1 MEAGEE
7 EEKKEDGRMGG
18 EGKEEKRKEFKQ
30 SFAYMKRLKCQK
42 PNQSQEQ
49 PRWISSQLGWAKEAH
64 SKMIQLAGEMN
75 H

>member
-1 MEAGEE
+1 MCVLVTLTCDNNPITLAMEAGEE

-30 SFAYMKRLKCQK
+30 SLAYMKRLKCQK

-49 PRWISSQLGWAKEAH
+49 PR
-64 SKMIQLAGEMN
+64 
-75 H
+75 